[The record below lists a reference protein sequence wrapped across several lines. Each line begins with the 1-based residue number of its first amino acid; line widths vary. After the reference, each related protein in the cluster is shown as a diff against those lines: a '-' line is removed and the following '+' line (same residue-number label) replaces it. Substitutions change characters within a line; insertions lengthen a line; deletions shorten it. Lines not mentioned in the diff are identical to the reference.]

1 MSMDDR
7 EWMRREREE
16 RFQAG
21 RARARARAA
30 RSSHL
35 AYPCLILL
43 LVAVAGCCIWR
54 GWYYKPPAA
63 ASVTAHDPAPPEPLP
78 RSLAPAP
85 VAGTIPAPR
94 VSPPPHVQTPKPAP
108 QGLVSQAYLE
118 RFRAERAR
126 PRAQANTFEEQDSQ
140 WIDSWDHRQRYLAH
154 WSISDNSIDGT
165 SVCDNHRRG
174 SIEYRECRKGAKV
187 FFREQCRSWASRA
200 SDDGQPWSE
209 RMKARYCSA
218 DSAFSPL

>member
-1 MSMDDR
+1 MSLDDR

-21 RARARARAA
+21 RDRTGTRAV
-30 RSSHL
+30 RSSNIGHT
-35 AYPCLILL
+35 CLVVL
-43 LVAVAGCCIWR
+43 LVAVAGGCIWR
-54 GWYYKPPAA
+54 GWYYKPPLPV
-63 ASVTAHDPAPPEPLP
+63 SVTAQRPAPPAAPPSLP
-78 RSLAPAP
+78 EAVPEFRHLPAP
-85 VAGTIPAPR
+85 E
-94 VSPPPHVQTPKPAP
+94 VQTPKAAP

-118 RFRAERAR
+118 RFRAERSR
-126 PRAQANTFEEQDSQ
+126 PRVQSNPLQEQDSQ

-154 WSISDNSIDGT
+154 WSISDNAIDGS
-165 SVCDNHRRG
+165 SVCDNQRRG

-187 FFREQCRSWASRA
+187 FFREQCRGWARRA
-200 SDDGQPWSE
+200 GSDGEPWSE